1 MKIQNIICCILFLLT
16 IQVVG
21 LAQKDLPSGQVDV
34 IRNFEARLLES
45 DPIKIRPELPAL
57 DTSVRRMTY
66 NIASKTFEVEYQ
78 PPKIR
83 PIAMRGED
91 LPQGYNGYARL
102 GGGFPGSLLGEA
114 AYNVNVEDKYNF
126 GINVYHHSANNTKNL
141 ENQKFGYTNLGAHG
155 TYYLEQGFGVNAH
168 LGYTIDN
175 VHFYG
180 YNELNEGRDQPFVF
194 EPEDV
199 KQSFTTFDVGAQ
211 LFNSK
216 RTEADFNYHAGFE
229 AYFFGDDNFYNTASE
244 NGFKLDIGAT
254 KWFNEKHPF
263 RINLITDFTG
273 FQDTAKQSLNNFF
286 LQPSFTFHGSVF
298 KAKIGA
304 NIASHEDEFS
314 LFPDI
319 ELSANIAGAVLG
331 AFIGAE
337 GSLQKNTFRS
347 LSDYNPFIVS
357 RLQVEN
363 TRYMHYYGGIRGN
376 FQGIEYRAQIGYKQA
391 DDLALFLVNADTIIP
406 RFDVLYDTVN
416 IVNINGT
423 LTFPLSKELTILGT
437 VNYNLYDPKNQEKA
451 WHLPAL
457 TVNGGVRYSTME
469 GKLLVKGDI
478 FLENG
483 VPYRND
489 QGDAESLNALFDV
502 SLGADYLFT
511 SNIGAFVQ
519 INNLA
524 NNRRQRWQ
532 HYPMFGLNALIGI
545 SARF

>member
-1 MKIQNIICCILFLLT
+1 MKLRNIICFTLFLLG
-16 IQVVG
+16 IPLLG
-21 LAQKDLPSGQVDV
+21 IAQKDLPSGEVDV
-34 IRNFEARLLES
+34 IRNFDARLLVT
-45 DPIKIRPELPAL
+45 DPIRVRPELPAL
-57 DTSVRRMTY
+57 DTTVRRMTY
-66 NIASKTFEVEYQ
+66 NIATKTFEVEYQ

-83 PIAMRGED
+83 PIAMRGDEAQ
-91 LPQGYNGYARL
+91 QGYNGYARL
-102 GGGFPGSLLGEA
+102 GGGFPGAIFGEG
-114 AYNVNVEDKYNF
+114 AYNISVEDQYNF
-126 GINVYHHSANNTKNL
+126 GLNVLHHSANNTKKV
-141 ENQKFGYTNLGAHG
+141 ENQKFAYTNLGAHG
-155 TYYLEQGFGVNAH
+155 TYYLEQGFGVNAN

-180 YNELNEGRDQPFVF
+180 YNQLSEDRNPPLSFD
-194 EPEDV
+194 PEDV

-216 RTEADFNYHAGFE
+216 RTEADFNYHAGFK
-229 AYFFGDDNFYNTASE
+229 AYFLQDNYAARE

-254 KWFNEKHPF
+254 KWFNELHPL
-263 RINLITDFTG
+263 RINLITDFTNYR
-273 FQDTAKQSLNNFF
+273 DTASQSLNNFF
-286 LQPSFTFHGSVF
+286 LQPSFTFHGEVF

-314 LFPDI
+314 FFPDV

-331 AFIGAE
+331 AFVGAE

-347 LSDYNPFIVS
+347 LTDYNPFLSS
-357 RLQVEN
+357 RIIVEN
-363 TRYMHYYGGIRGN
+363 TRYSHYYGGIRGN
-376 FQGIEYRAQIGYKQA
+376 FQGIEYRAQVGYKQA
-391 DDLALFLVNADTIIP
+391 DNLALFLVNADTLVP

-423 LTFPLSKELTILGT
+423 LTFPLSKELSILGT

-457 TVNGGVRYSTME
+457 TLNGGVRYAAME
-469 GKLLVKGDI
+469 GKLLVKADA

-483 VPYRND
+483 VPYRNEN
-489 QGDAESLNALFDV
+489 GDAESLNALFDI

-511 SNIGAFVQ
+511 DNIGAFVQ

-532 HYPMFGLNALIGI
+532 YYPMFGLNAMIGI
-545 SARF
+545 TARF

>member
-1 MKIQNIICCILFLLT
+1 MKIQHIICGILFLL
-16 IQVVG
+16 
-21 LAQKDLPSGQVDV
+21 LLPLLSMAQKDLPSGQVDV
-34 IRNFEARLLES
+34 IRNFDARLLVT
-45 DPIKIRPELPAL
+45 DPVRVRPELPAL

-66 NIASKTFEVEYQ
+66 NIATKTFEVEYQ

-91 LPQGYNGYARL
+91 VAKGYNGYARL
-102 GGGFPGSLLGEA
+102 GAGFPGSILGEG
-114 AYNVNVEDKYNF
+114 AYNVTIEDQYNF
-126 GINVYHHSANNTKNL
+126 GLNVFHHSANNNKKV

-155 TYYLEQGFGVNAH
+155 TYYLEQGFGATAH

-175 VHFYG
+175 LHFYG
-180 YNELNEGRDQPFVF
+180 YNELNKEKGTDLSFQS
-194 EPEDV
+194 EDV
-199 KQSFTTFDVGAQ
+199 KQAFTTFDVGAQ

-229 AYFFGDDNFYNTASE
+229 AYFLQDNYAARE
-244 NGFKLDIGAT
+244 NGFKIDIGAT
-254 KWFNEKHPF
+254 KWFKEKHPF

-273 FQDTAKQSLNNFF
+273 YRDTSNQTLNNFF
-286 LQPSFTFHGSVF
+286 LQPNFTLHGDIF
-298 KAKIGA
+298 KAKIGV
-304 NIASHEDEFS
+304 NIASHEDNFS
-314 LFPDI
+314 FFPDL
-319 ELSANIAGAVLG
+319 ELSANIAGSILG
-331 AFIGAE
+331 AFVGAE

-347 LSDYNPFIVS
+347 LTDYNPFLSS
-357 RLQVEN
+357 RIIIEN
-363 TRYMHYYGGIRGN
+363 TRYNHYYGGIRGN
-376 FQGIEYRAQIGYKQA
+376 FQGVEYRAQIGYKTA
-391 DDLALFLVNADTIIP
+391 DNLALFLINADTLVP

-423 LTFPLSKELTILGT
+423 LSFPLSKELTILGT

-457 TVNGGVRYSTME
+457 TLNGGLRYGAME
-469 GKLLVKGDI
+469 GKLLLKADL

-483 VPYRND
+483 VPYRDEN
-489 QGDAESLNALFDV
+489 GDAKSLNALFDV

-511 SNIGAFVQ
+511 KAIGAFVQ

-524 NNRRQRWQ
+524 NNRRQRWEY
-532 HYPMFGLNALIGI
+532 YPVFGLNALIGV